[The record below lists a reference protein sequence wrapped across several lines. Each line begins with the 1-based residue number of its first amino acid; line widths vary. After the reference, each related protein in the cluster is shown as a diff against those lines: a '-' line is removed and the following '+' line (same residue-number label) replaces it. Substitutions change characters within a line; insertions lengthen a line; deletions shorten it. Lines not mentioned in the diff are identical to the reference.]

1 VWFARV
7 VKTFLAM
14 VAGVPLLLAA
24 GLLGLFLIWGN
35 RLPLPTTVEELRPS
49 ARSVVFDR
57 KGVPI
62 GGYFT
67 ENRNP
72 ISLAEV
78 PPQLKHAVLAAE
90 DRRFYGHWG
99 INMVAFA
106 RAALRNVAAREVTQ
120 GASTITMQLA
130 RNLFLDQSRTLE
142 RKLKEIVLAVRLER
156 SFSKDELLELYLNR
170 IYFGEGAYG
179 VQAAARRFFSKDVG
193 ELTVPEAA
201 MIAGLPAN
209 PAAFSPVRH
218 PEAALRRRNRVLGSM
233 REIGRISDA
242 AYERMVA
249 EPLGVLPGGSPSG
262 EAPYFLE
269 YVRLQLMERFGGH
282 AVYEGGLRIR
292 TSLELDLQRAAETA
306 VEKQCRAIEASRR
319 YRETFESFRGSGS
332 RDTEGGTPYLQAAL
346 VAIEPQT
353 GQILAMVGGR
363 SWQDSRFNR
372 ATQARRQP
380 GSSFKPFIYAMALRN
395 GMRPTD
401 TILDEPVSYPMGYLA
416 SAGRW
421 APKNFHNKYEGP
433 VTLRYALAKSINVPA
448 VKLLERVGPRTVVD
462 FAHTCGIEG
471 PLPAYLS
478 LALGTGEVTPLEM
491 ADAYAAFDNQGMRVT
506 PISVLRVDDPMG
518 RSLQENRPQ
527 TFEVLDEKTSG
538 LLISMMRG
546 VMDNGTG
553 ATARSTM
560 DFRSPAAGKT
570 GTTDDYTDAWFIGCV
585 PRCACAVWVGF
596 DEKRSLG
603 SGMTGAKAALP
614 IWVDFM
620 KEFVRLHGEEDFEVP
635 AGMTVVMTCSQT
647 GLLATSGCRAVSTAY
662 VSGTE
667 PHAYCGAH
675 GGTEPPL
682 PEAEPEEDEG
692 W

>member
-1 VWFARV
+1 MV
-7 VKTFLAM
+7 V
-14 VAGVPLLLAA
+14 GVPLLLAA
-24 GLLGLFLIWGN
+24 GLLALFLIWGN
-35 RLPLPTTVEELRPS
+35 RLPVPSNVEELRPS

-57 KGVPI
+57 HGAPL

-72 ISLAEV
+72 IPLADV
-78 PPQLKHAVLAAE
+78 PPQLKQAVLAAE
-90 DRRFYGHWG
+90 DRRFYSHWG

-106 RAALRNVAAREVTQ
+106 RAALRNIAAREVTQ

-142 RKLKEIVLAVRLER
+142 RKLKEIVLAIRLER

-179 VQAAARRFFSKDVG
+179 VQAAARRYFSKDVG

-218 PEAALRRRNRVLGSM
+218 PQAALKRRNRVLGSM
-233 REIGRISDA
+233 RETGEISEM

-249 EPLGVLPGGSPSG
+249 ESLGVLPGGSATG

-269 YVRLQLMERFGGH
+269 YVRLQMMARFGGH
-282 AVYEGGLRIR
+282 VVYEGGLRIR
-292 TSLELDLQRAAETA
+292 TSLDLDLQRAGEIAL
-306 VEKQCRAIEASRR
+306 EKQCRAIEASHR
-319 YRETFESFRGSGS
+319 YRDTFEGFRGAGA
-332 RDTEGGTPYLQAAL
+332 REGEEGTPYLQAAL
-346 VAIEPQT
+346 VALEPQT

-363 SWQDSRFNR
+363 SYQDSRFNR
-372 ATQARRQP
+372 AVQARRQP
-380 GSSFKPFIYAMALRN
+380 GSSFKPFIYALALRN

-401 TILDEPVSYPMGYLA
+401 TILDAPVSYPMGYLA

-421 APKNFHNKYEGP
+421 EPKNFHNKYEGM

-448 VKLLERVGPRTVVD
+448 VKLLERVGPRNAVE
-462 FAHTCGIEG
+462 FAHACGIEG

-506 PISVLRVDDPMG
+506 PISVLRVEDPMG
-518 RSLQENRPQ
+518 RVLQEDRPQ
-527 TFEVLDEKTSG
+527 TSEVLDEKTSA

-553 ATARSTM
+553 AAARSKM
-560 DFRSPAAGKT
+560 DFRAPAAGKT
-570 GTTDDYTDAWFIGCV
+570 GTTDDYTDAWFIGMVPSCV
-585 PRCACAVWVGF
+585 CAVWVGF
-596 DEKRSLG
+596 DEKRSIG

-620 KEFVRLHGEEDFEVP
+620 KEFVRLHGEEDFGVP
-635 AGMTVVMTCSQT
+635 AGITAVQVCSVT
-647 GLLATSGCRAVSTAY
+647 GMLAKSGCRAVTIAY
-662 VSGTE
+662 RSGTE
-667 PHAYCGAH
+667 PHEYCTVH
-675 GGTEPPL
+675 GGTEPPPP
-682 PEAEPEEDEG
+682 PEEPETDEG